1 MTIINL
7 VTDKTVDTTTFTDSQ
22 ISVKLSNV
30 VAGQE
35 YTIVSRFSNY
45 QDLFKILA
53 IVDILRANY
62 AGNIY
67 LYCPYILGAR
77 SDRRFQNNQSF
88 DLKIITNILNS
99 CNFKAVAVLDPHSDV
114 LPALINNS
122 EVLSALEWIQLCNF
136 DWTDKILVSPDA
148 GAYKKIFHLGESLK
162 CPVVTGNKV
171 RLEDGSPDVVIYG
184 DVSGK
189 DCVIIDDICDG
200 GRTFISLG
208 KKLKEMG
215 ANTVTLFVTH
225 GIFSYGT
232 ELENI
237 DNIYTTNSYR
247 DLPSSDKFN
256 VINLF

>member
-122 EVLSALEWIQLCNF
+122 EVLFLTHVVEDKDALNNDDLSF
-136 DWTDKILVSPDA
+136 TPVFRDA
-148 GAYKKIFHLGESLK
+148 RFLPQAGSGAYFE
-162 CPVVTGNKV
+162 
-171 RLEDGSPDVVIYG
+171 
-184 DVSGK
+184 
-189 DCVIIDDICDG
+189 
-200 GRTFISLG
+200 
-208 KKLKEMG
+208 KLKLRLG
-215 ANTVTLFVTH
+215 
-225 GIFSYGT
+225 
-232 ELENI
+232 
-237 DNIYTTNSYR
+237 DNYNN
-247 DLPSSDKFN
+247 DLILTRIWTKA
-256 VINLF
+256 